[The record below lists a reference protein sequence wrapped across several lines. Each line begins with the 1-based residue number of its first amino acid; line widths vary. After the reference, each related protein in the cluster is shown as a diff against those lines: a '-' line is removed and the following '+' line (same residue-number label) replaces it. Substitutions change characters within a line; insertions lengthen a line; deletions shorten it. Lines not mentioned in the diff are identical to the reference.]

1 MIQSFDF
8 RSHCQKVSKELVVDD
23 HPKIMFHQLVFGC
36 FLPDSIRFALVSFSF
51 FGRFWSFLNVSYY
64 SNYVL
69 AVLSPSACLS
79 QENRKLNKAHS
90 IAFWMICFVV
100 SSHYDALGDRNQAIR
115 AAVNHL
121 TRLVPLKKK
130 LDGVFIC
137 WWHVSSQRI
146 FILFFY
152 FFYFFIFYFFYF
164 IYFLFFIFSFF
175 IPLLFIFLFFYFI
188 IFFIFSF
195 FLFFILLSF
204 HFFTFLFFSFYF
216 NFFCVYNISD
226 LLLFLRWHSSATIH
240 IRLGGDIATFH
251 AVFGIVNQFWA
262 RRFWKKWSLILR

>member
-8 RSHCQKVSKELVVDD
+8 RKHCHKVSKLLVVDD
-23 HPKIMFHQLVFGC
+23 HSIIMFHQLVFGC
-36 FLPDSIRFALVSFSF
+36 FLPVSIRFAFVSFSL
-51 FGRFWSFLNVSYY
+51 FGRVWSFLNVLCYSSYF
-64 SNYVL
+64 L

-152 FFYFFIFYFFYF
+152 FFYFF
-164 IYFLFFIFSFF
+164 YFLIFF
-175 IPLLFIFLFFYFI
+175 L
-188 IFFIFSF
+188 IFFIFF
-195 FLFFILLSF
+195 FF
-204 HFFTFLFFSFYF
+204 
-216 NFFCVYNISD
+216 
-226 LLLFLRWHSSATIH
+226 
-240 IRLGGDIATFH
+240 
-251 AVFGIVNQFWA
+251 
-262 RRFWKKWSLILR
+262 